1 VARRFYGDFSSLHI
15 IMSTPTTASAHTH
28 VGTPPPG
35 YNEEW
40 ATHTIHWHGFAS
52 LSSEQDESV
61 ASPEFMLLGNPWCLR
76 IFPGGDTAAAEGM
89 TSLFLYNKSNKAIEI
104 DYGFSVNDENGKQVA
119 YERSGGPHN
128 FAPVGDAAGDDY
140 WGLDFVKRSDLMSS
154 LVNGTLVIEVHMR
167 LAKPT
172 TSVPP
177 PFIPENPV
185 AKMIQGLFLDEKS
198 SDIVFKVAE
207 GKGKN
212 SAMKVAKTASVS
224 FPAHRLIVENC
235 SSIFAELCESRGD
248 NTTPIQI
255 NDVTPDIFRLL
266 LSYIYGRKLSE
277 DDMVLHARD
286 IIDAADKYGVVNLK
300 LEAEAS
306 FVVCATF
313 SIENVM
319 ELLLYAESKNCALLK
334 EASMDYIVENK
345 AEVIKKLSFADM
357 IPGTLMRDLLAA
369 VSRGERNIDGSDG
382 DESQYNAL
390 RISEL
395 RKRSYDKGLNV
406 DGSREMLIAA
416 LEAVHELGSEESNE
430 EQEEE

>member
-1 VARRFYGDFSSLHI
+1 
-15 IMSTPTTASAHTH
+15 M
-28 VGTPPPG
+28 GTPPPDYLQQG
-35 YNEEW
+35 W
-40 ATHTIHWHGFAS
+40 VKHTIHCHGFAS
-52 LSSEQDESV
+52 LSSERGEFV
-61 ASPEFMLLGNPWCLR
+61 YSPEFMLLGNQWCLAM
-76 IFPGGDTAAAEGM
+76 FPGGDTLSEERM
-89 TSLFLYNKSNKAIEI
+89 TALGLWNKSDKAIEI
-104 DYGFSVNDENGKQVA
+104 DFGFSVNDENGKQVV
-119 YERSGGPHN
+119 YERSDGPYN
-128 FAPVGDAAGDDY
+128 FPPVGDADDY
-140 WGLDFVKRSDLMSS
+140 RGLDFVKRSDLMSS

-198 SDIVFKVAE
+198 SDIIFEVAE

-235 SSIFAELCESRGD
+235 SSIFAELCESHGD
-248 NTTPIQI
+248 STTPIQI

-266 LSYIYGRKLSE
+266 LSYIYGRKVSE

-306 FVVCATF
+306 FVVGATF
-313 SIENVM
+313 TIENVM

-382 DESQYNAL
+382 DESQYHSM

-395 RKRSYDKGLNV
+395 RKRSYEKGLNV

-416 LEAVHELGSEESNE
+416 LEAVQELGSEESNE

>member
-1 VARRFYGDFSSLHI
+1 L
-15 IMSTPTTASAHTH
+15 
-28 VGTPPPG
+28 
-35 YNEEW
+35 
-40 ATHTIHWHGFAS
+40 
-52 LSSEQDESV
+52 
-61 ASPEFMLLGNPWCLR
+61 
-76 IFPGGDTAAAEGM
+76 
-89 TSLFLYNKSNKAIEI
+89 
-104 DYGFSVNDENGKQVA
+104 
-119 YERSGGPHN
+119 
-128 FAPVGDAAGDDY
+128 
-140 WGLDFVKRSDLMSS
+140 SS
-154 LVNGTLVIEVHMR
+154 LVDGALIIEVHVR

-172 TSVPP
+172 KSVPP

-198 SDIVFKVAE
+198 SDIIFEVAE
-207 GKGKN
+207 DKGKN
-212 SAMKVAKTASVS
+212 SAMKVAITSPVS
-224 FPAHRLIVENC
+224 FSAHRLIMKNC
-235 SSIFAELCESRGD
+235 SSIFAELCESQND
-248 NTTPIQI
+248 NTRQIQI
-255 NDVTPDIFRLL
+255 IDVKPNIFRLL
-266 LSYIYGRKLSE
+266 LSYMYGRKVSE

-306 FVVCATF
+306 FVVGATF
-313 SIENVM
+313 TIENVM
-319 ELLLYAESKNCALLK
+319 ELLLYADSKNLALLK

-382 DESQYNAL
+382 DESQYHSM

-395 RKRSYDKGLNV
+395 RKRSYDKGLHV

-416 LEAVHELGSEESNE
+416 LEAVQELGSEESNE